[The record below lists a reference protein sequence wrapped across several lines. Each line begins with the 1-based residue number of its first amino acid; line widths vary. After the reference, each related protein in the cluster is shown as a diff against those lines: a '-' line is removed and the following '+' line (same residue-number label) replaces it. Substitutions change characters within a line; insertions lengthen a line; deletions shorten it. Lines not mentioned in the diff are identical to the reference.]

1 MFGPSRVT
9 GRLIEMLFGTN
20 VPPVTTAWVSGALM
34 PFGFVLLGIGGGTVA
49 FAVSGVP
56 LTPAR

>member
-1 MFGPSRVT
+1 
-9 GRLIEMLFGTN
+9 MLFGTN

-49 FAVSGVP
+49 FAG
-56 LTPAR
+56 LFAIAYQQRI